1 LRKHG
6 NSTNTTRQREA
17 RMRNSER
24 LRQLELTMVK
34 MEMTIE
40 LLTLA
45 INNLMESKEMG
56 FEDTEALSTLESRL
70 DSGKW
75 YPNRKET
82 P

>member
-1 LRKHG
+1 
-6 NSTNTTRQREA
+6 
-17 RMRNSER
+17 MRNSER

-45 INNLMESKEMG
+45 INNLMESQEMV

>member
-1 LRKHG
+1 MRK
-6 NSTNTTRQREA
+6 
-17 RMRNSER
+17 SER
-24 LRQLELTMVK
+24 LRQLELTVVK

-45 INNLMESKEMG
+45 LNNLMESQEMAI
-56 FEDTEALSTLESRL
+56 EENKVQEALRSNL

-75 YPNRKET
+75 YKNIKET